1 MCYCRCWAHLER
13 QETERIYDR
22 AQELVD
28 QTCQNKSLKALE
40 WFLYLC
46 SSSGAKVM
54 PKIFSAAVL
63 CKCFQ
68 TAKPAPSLS
77 MTAEIR
83 PNWVWLFCQSITTA
97 FSEDPAWKNRE
108 QKYDLCC
115 DQIEIIYG
123 HGHSP
128 SPFVFCPLAD
138 WFQESPYCCCF
149 WPRQDLGADYR
160 VVGGSVW
167 ETGKKGRCRGGGRL
181 IDQALTRK

>member
-1 MCYCRCWAHLER
+1 MCYCRCWPCWAHLET

-22 AQELVD
+22 VQELVD
-28 QTCQNKSLKALE
+28 PTCQNKSLKASE

-46 SSSGAKVM
+46 SSCGAKVM
-54 PKIFSAAVL
+54 PKIFPAAVL

-83 PNWVWLFCQSITTA
+83 PNWVWLLSIHHRSI
-97 FSEDPAWKNRE
+97 FWKNRE

-128 SPFVFCPLAD
+128 SPFVFLPLARRLV
-138 WFQESPYCCCF
+138 SS
-149 WPRQDLGADYR
+149 RK
-160 VVGGSVW
+160 SVLLLFLAVS
-167 ETGKKGRCRGGGRL
+167 RS
-181 IDQALTRK
+181 

>member
-28 QTCQNKSLKALE
+28 QTCQNKSLKASE

-83 PNWVWLFCQSITTA
+83 PNWVWLFCQFITTA
-97 FSEDPAWKNRE
+97 FFEEQGTKIWPLLWPDRNHLRARSLTVSFCFLPARRLVSRKSI
-108 QKYDLCC
+108 LLL
-115 DQIEIIYG
+115 
-123 HGHSP
+123 
-128 SPFVFCPLAD
+128 FLAASRS
-138 WFQESPYCCCF
+138 WS
-149 WPRQDLGADYR
+149 
-160 VVGGSVW
+160 
-167 ETGKKGRCRGGGRL
+167 RL
-181 IDQALTRK
+181 